1 MRLFIAI
8 QFSREIKTA
17 LLGAITELRAQ
28 AHSGSFTREEN
39 LHLTLAFIGET
50 EKTAII
56 RQIMD
61 STEMSP
67 FEMTVCDAGSFDGAL
82 YWAGIEKNPTLVHL
96 AESLR
101 AALRANGFEIETRA
115 FKPHIT
121 LVRQLQ
127 AEGPVTFS
135 ILRTAMTVTRLS
147 LMKSERINGRL
158 VYTEIYG
165 RDL

>member
-50 EKTAII
+50 EKTAVIL
-56 RQIMD
+56 QIMD

-67 FEMTVCDAGSFDGAL
+67 FEMTVCDAGSFGAL
-82 YWAGIEKNPTLVHL
+82 YWAGVEKNPTLVHL
-96 AESLR
+96 AEGLR

-127 AEGPVTFS
+127 AERPVTFS
-135 ILRTAMTVTRLS
+135 ILRMTMMVTRLS